1 MTDNPAVLLENVEK
15 WFGQHIGLR
24 NISIKVY
31 KGEFVILLGRNGAG
45 KSTLLRILTRLS
57 KPNSGRVQVCG
68 INIQYKP
75 EHIQKK
81 IGFVG
86 HHTLL
91 YSHLTARENLRF
103 YAKLYEITN
112 AKEQIETALKNA
124 ALEFNAD
131 RPVKGFS
138 RGMQQRLA
146 IARATLHHPELLL
159 LDEPYTGL
167 DLESAELLSV
177 QIQQWLTKGRTI
189 IMATHDLEQ
198 CFGDVSKWVLL
209 DRGQIV
215 EQVTGDTSLVH
226 RRYRQFLQS
235 LK

>member
-1 MTDNPAVLLENVEK
+1 M
-15 WFGQHIGLR
+15 
-24 NISIKVY
+24 
-31 KGEFVILLGRNGAG
+31 
-45 KSTLLRILTRLS
+45 
-57 KPNSGRVQVCG
+57 
-68 INIQYKP
+68 
-75 EHIQKK
+75 
-81 IGFVG
+81 
-86 HHTLL
+86 
-91 YSHLTARENLRF
+91 
-103 YAKLYEITN
+103 
-112 AKEQIETALKNA
+112 KNA

-131 RPVKGFS
+131 RPVKVFS

-167 DLESAELLSV
+167 DLESAELLSG

-215 EQVTGDTSLVH
+215 EQVKGDTPLVH

>member
-1 MTDNPAVLLENVEK
+1 MTDNPIVLLEKVEK
-15 WFGQHIGLR
+15 WFGQNIGLQD
-24 NISIKVY
+24 ISIKVD
-31 KGEFVILLGRNGAG
+31 KGEFLILLGRNGAG

-68 INIQYKP
+68 MNIQHEP

-91 YSHLTARENLRF
+91 YAHLTARENLHF
-103 YAKLYEITN
+103 YAKLYELKN
-112 AKEQIETALKNA
+112 SKEQIKTALKNA

-131 RPVKGFS
+131 RPVRGFS

-146 IARATLHHPELLL
+146 IARATLHHPELIL

-167 DLESAELLSV
+167 DLESAELLSD
-177 QIQQWLTKGRTI
+177 QIQQWLTEGRTI

-198 CFGDVSKWVLL
+198 YFGDVSKWVLL
-209 DRGQIV
+209 DKGQIV
-215 EQVTGDTSLVH
+215 ETLRGNVSVIH
-226 RRYRQFLQS
+226 RRYRKFLQS
-235 LK
+235 LN